1 MASVVFFRAVN
12 VGGHQKFQPS
22 KLARELA
29 VLRVVN
35 IGAAGTF
42 VTRENVSQASL
53 RDEILR
59 RLPFEPELMIC
70 PARDVLALARS
81 EPFPAAPAA
90 GDASRFVSVMQKAP
104 RTLPGCRSN
113 NPQRQMEVRIVGING
128 RFALSLRRP
137 GGQACMP
144 TRSSRNISASPPP
157 RAVGIRSPRS
167 VMFWKGRKKAR
178 NVKAQ
183 FFAFELV

>member
-42 VTRENVSQASL
+42 VARENVSQASL

-81 EPFPAAPAA
+81 EPFPTAPAA

-104 RTLPGCRSN
+104 RTLPGL
-113 NPQRQMEVRIVGING
+113 PLEQPTGDKWEVRIVGING

-137 GGQACMP
+137 GRTGVYANEVVEKHLRLP
-144 TRSSRNISASPPP
+144 ATTRGWNTIAAICDVLEREEEKP
-157 RAVGIRSPRS
+157 GT
-167 VMFWKGRKKAR
+167 
-178 NVKAQ
+178 
-183 FFAFELV
+183 